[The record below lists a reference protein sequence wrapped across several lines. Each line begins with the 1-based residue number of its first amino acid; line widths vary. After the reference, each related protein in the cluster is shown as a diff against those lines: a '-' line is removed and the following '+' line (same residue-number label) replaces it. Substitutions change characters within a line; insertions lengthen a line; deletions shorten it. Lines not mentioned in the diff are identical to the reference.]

1 MKEQYISKTSVSSL
15 DSHDIHSFTIA
26 RSSLPVNKDSLLQGN
41 KEEPQN
47 SFYQKSDLFAWEDIW
62 SYQSRDS
69 RKLRVE
75 EGKLL

>member
-1 MKEQYISKTSVSSL
+1 MDEQYISKTSVSSL
-15 DSHDIHSFTIA
+15 DSYDIHSFTFPH
-26 RSSLPVNKDSLLQGN
+26 SSLPVNKDSLLQGD
-41 KEEPQN
+41 KDEPQN
-47 SFYQKSDLFAWEDIW
+47 SFYQKSDLFAWEDIR